1 MRDIVQQNFL
11 KNQNIIRLKKDFF
24 KRIEDVR
31 YMQWFQYKNLK
42 SWKETA
48 DISRLVT
55 NTASYTTIG
64 EVENKIPSVG
74 KLFTSIAFIIK
85 IVEVEIKV
93 LMILNILL
101 LTNLIS

>member
-24 KRIEDVR
+24 KRIEGVR
-31 YMQWFQYKNLK
+31 YMRWFQYKNLK
-42 SWKETA
+42 SWKETQEV
-48 DISRLVT
+48 SRLVT
-55 NTASYTTIG
+55 NTASNTTNG
-64 EVENKIPSVG
+64 EVENKIPSVS

-101 LTNLIS
+101 PMNLRS

>member
-24 KRIEDVR
+24 KRIEGVR
-31 YMQWFQYKNLK
+31 YMRWFQYKNLK
-42 SWKETA
+42 SWKETQEV
-48 DISRLVT
+48 SRLVT
-55 NTASYTTIG
+55 NTASNTTNG
-64 EVENKIPSVG
+64 EVENKIPSVS